1 MNQRPRRTGSHSRRS
16 FLHGCGMTLAGF
28 GVSSLFPGAFIRHAM
43 ASTIADRRLL
53 FVFLRGGNDGINAV
67 IPHGDP
73 DYNVAN
79 RPSLYIPPASAID
92 LGNGFASLHPS
103 LAPMM
108 EPFNAGDLAIVHR
121 VGYPD
126 NSQSHFD
133 GQRIWENGD
142 PVQPQL
148 FEGWLARYIAE
159 SLLSASVDLPVIS
172 VQPLP
177 PLLLRGDEKFVNVA
191 DPDNF
196 NYIYNDPKRSKFAA
210 AWRRRFAQ
218 LSGLDPYRPILSQT
232 GVRLID
238 TIDEYASW
246 SLATW
251 DPRDPDNPAYAL
263 FPVVDDAS
271 NPGFS
276 PEAFGFFNSLKVCA
290 LALLESDGSANNGTR
305 VAGTEVGGW
314 DLHSAQGQI
323 AGRHAEL
330 LSWLAYGFRSLRIA
344 LSGGAVDPR
353 NYASIWDKTA
363 VVTMSEFGRTTDE
376 NGSDGSD
383 HAAASCLF
391 AMGGTVNGGIY
402 NCDASTWPPGSM
414 YAVEG
419 RYPLERTDYPAVF
432 WEILRDHM
440 GAAPPAPDAIFPGY
454 TSLGLPSQE
463 LGLIA

>member
-1 MNQRPRRTGSHSRRS
+1 MNKRTRTGSCSRRS

-28 GVSSLFPGAFIRHAM
+28 GVSSLFPGAFVRHAM
-43 ASTIADRRLL
+43 ASPLTDRRLL
-53 FVFLRGGNDGINAV
+53 FIFLRGGNDGINAV
-67 IPHGDP
+67 IPHGDA
-73 DYNVAN
+73 DYNVTN
-79 RPSLYIPPASAID
+79 RPNLYIPPASAID

-103 LAPMM
+103 LAAMM

-121 VGYPD
+121 VGYPY
-126 NSQSHFD
+126 STLSHFD

-142 PVQPQL
+142 PEKPQL
-148 FEGWLARYIAE
+148 FEGWLSRYIDE
-159 SLLSASVDLPVIS
+159 SMLSMGKDLPVIS

-177 PLLLRGDEKFVNVA
+177 PLLLRGDEKFVNIA
-191 DPDNF
+191 DPGNF
-196 NYIYNDPKRSKFAA
+196 NYVYPDPKRAKFAT
-210 AWRRRFAQ
+210 AWRRRFEA
-218 LSGLDPYRPILSQT
+218 LAGLDPYRPVLSQT

-251 DPRDPDNPAYAL
+251 DPKDPDSPSHSL
-263 FPVVDDAS
+263 FPVMDDAS

-290 LALLESDGSANNGTR
+290 LSLLESDGSAHNGTR

-314 DLHSAQGQI
+314 DLHTGQGQT

-330 LSWLAYGFRSLRIA
+330 LSWLGYGFRSLRIV
-344 LSGGAVDPR
+344 LSGGAIDLR
-353 NYASIWDKTA
+353 NYPSIWDKTT
-363 VVTMSEFGRTTDE
+363 VVTLSEFGRTTQE
-376 NGSDGSD
+376 NGSNGSD

-391 AMGGTVNGGIY
+391 VMGGPVNGGLY
-402 NCDASTWPPGSM
+402 NCDASTWPAGSM
-414 YAVEG
+414 FAVDG
-419 RYPLERTDYPAVF
+419 RYLMERTDYRAIF

-440 GAAPPAPDAIFPGY
+440 GAPPPTPDAIFPGY
-454 TSLGLPSQE
+454 TIYGLGSQE